1 MTNFKTFWES
11 LKKIFLPLTEQTGS
25 ATLAHGIRRGRH
37 TERPGSGRREC
48 EKKPPRLRHERIFCL
63 YLTSNQAKAPLGF
76 GASVCR
82 VSHFGDCHDGCTCQG
97 CPQGQKNFPD
107 THYRPENFFA
117 LTCASGMAQNT
128 DGISPL
134 WETGRGG
141 WGNGNGTRI
150 IAKASG
156 TENPGTRSLTARIIR

>member
-76 GASVCR
+76 GVSVCR
-82 VSHFGDCHDGCTCQG
+82 VSHFGDCHAGCTCQG
-97 CPQGQKNFPD
+97 CPQGQKKFSGHALSSGKFFCLD
-107 THYRPENFFA
+107 MCIRHGTKYRWYKPP
-117 LTCASGMAQNT
+117 LGDGQRGVGGTGMVHA
-128 DGISPL
+128 
-134 WETGRGG
+134 
-141 WGNGNGTRI
+141 
-150 IAKASG
+150 
-156 TENPGTRSLTARIIR
+156 